1 MNSRKYHGKGKRA
14 RAELQA
20 FFASALVEGRS
31 FDVSCWVC
39 RTRAKFPYAIRWSV
53 GERACQKCGA
63 DLNPPRKVASM
74 WEISNHPKVRDH
86 GANCVERNGKGL
98 CKAQGGRRPDQ
109 VGRRPLGEVSLG
121 RRFRR

>member
-1 MNSRKYHGKGKRA
+1 MLPICMVNEETLA
-14 RAELQA
+14 QIPE
-20 FFASALVEGRS
+20 
-31 FDVSCWVC
+31 DVRLYLRV
-39 RTRAKFPYAIRWSV
+39 
-53 GERACQKCGA
+53 
-63 DLNPPRKVASM
+63 
-74 WEISNHPKVRDH
+74 VRDH